1 MRHRRRAP
9 WARLGVASFAAAVAL
24 GAGAGCGGDD
34 QAITAVGPLDKV
46 GSGGTLV
53 WATAD
58 RPLELDPLLARTRAD
73 RLVTRQIYEPL
84 VEQLTGPF
92 NDLRVRAGIA
102 VPKASNR
109 HTVWNLRLRS
119 GVHFQDGSDL
129 DASAVLANVR
139 RWEATAEGRALL
151 PGLAVVDAPRPD
163 LVRFVLNNPN
173 KSFSADLASPHLGL
187 VSPGTLK
194 GAGLSVPT
202 AVAQRAGT
210 GPFELRELTGDH
222 AVVARNV
229 DWWGTPHNLGP
240 ALEQVEFRVIPDA
253 QARFDSLSAGDI
265 RVADELGP
273 AQLAQ
278 LSIDPLLTSLPSH
291 GDTGLGLERSVRGVQ
306 SGRSI
311 QLLNNAWLTTIAS
324 G

>member
-9 WARLGVASFAAAVAL
+9 WARLGVASFAAALAVA
-24 GAGAGCGGDD
+24 GVSGCGGDD

-46 GSGGTLV
+46 GNGGTLV

-92 NDLRVRAGIA
+92 NDLRVRPGLG
-102 VPKASNR
+102 VPQASNR
-109 HTVWNLRLRS
+109 HSVWNVRLRS

-151 PGLAVVDAPRPD
+151 PGLAAVDAPRPD
-163 LVRFVLNNPN
+163 LVRFVLSEPN
-173 KSFSADLASPHLGL
+173 KSFSADLANPHLGL
-187 VSPGTLK
+187 VSPRTLK

-210 GPFELRELTGDH
+210 GPFELRELTSDH

-240 ALEQVEFRVIPDA
+240 ALEQVEFRVIPNA
-253 QARFDSLSAGDI
+253 QDRYDGLSAGDV
-265 RVADELGP
+265 RVADDLGP
-273 AQLAQ
+273 SQLEQ
-278 LSIDPLLTSLPSH
+278 LSVDPLLTSLPSH
-291 GDTGLGLERSVRGVQ
+291 DDEGLGLERSVRGIR
-306 SGRSI
+306 SGRQI
-311 QLLNNAWLTTIAS
+311 PLLNNVWLTTIAT